1 MENFLLDGVTL
12 VETIKGKNEL
22 GIVIVS
28 FIVCLVVGIV
38 FLEESFVNF
47 FPFFTIVS
55 LLCFLI
61 SFMCCISFFV
71 PSSYIQEDKYIV
83 VLEENV
89 DLVEFYKRY
98 EIEEIQGDYF
108 TIKIREEFD
117 NE

>member
-61 SFMCCISFFV
+61 SFIFL
-71 PSSYIQEDKYIV
+71 YIRTWNK
-83 VLEENV
+83 
-89 DLVEFYKRY
+89 KRY
-98 EIEEIQGDYF
+98 TTHKRD
-108 TIKIREEFD
+108 
-117 NE
+117 